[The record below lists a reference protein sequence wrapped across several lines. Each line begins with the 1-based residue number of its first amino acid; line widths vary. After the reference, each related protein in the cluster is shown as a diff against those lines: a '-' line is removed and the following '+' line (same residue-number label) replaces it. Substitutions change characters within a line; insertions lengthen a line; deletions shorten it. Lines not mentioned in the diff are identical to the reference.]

1 MNRNLHTGD
10 FDWKGHASMLGA
22 NTMWGLMSP
31 VSKMIMATGAVTPLA
46 VTDLRI
52 GGAMALF
59 WIVSFFQK
67 PEHVNHKDMMTLF
80 FASLFAIVFNQG
92 CFMFGIS
99 LSSPGDASIITTS
112 MPLWAMVLAAFI
124 LKEPVTGKKVLGIAF
139 GAGGAL
145 LLILGSGGNTRT
157 PSAGG
162 NTAIW
167 GDLLVLF
174 AQLCYAFY
182 IVFYKNFVSKY
193 SLVTIMKWMFTYS
206 FICLLPFSAK
216 DLADVHWDLLRPV
229 EVAGLAFVVVG
240 ATFISYMLIVAG
252 QKRLRPTVAGMYN
265 YIQPLVACAVAVCW
279 GMDSLNL
286 TKAVAVL
293 LIFGGVYLVTASR
306 SRAEMEKYKNSPT
319 QP

>member
-1 MNRNLHTGD
+1 MDRNLHTGD

-31 VSKMIMATGAVTPLA
+31 VSKMIMAGGAVTPLA

-59 WIVSFFQK
+59 WIVSFFRK

-124 LKEPVTGKKVLGIAF
+124 LKEPVTGKKVAGIAF

-216 DLADVHWDLLRPV
+216 DLADAHWDCLRPV
-229 EVAGLAFVVVG
+229 DVAGLAFVVVG
-240 ATFISYMLIVAG
+240 ATFVSYMLIVAG

-306 SRAEMEKYKNSPT
+306 SRAEMEKYKNRPT
-319 QP
+319 QS